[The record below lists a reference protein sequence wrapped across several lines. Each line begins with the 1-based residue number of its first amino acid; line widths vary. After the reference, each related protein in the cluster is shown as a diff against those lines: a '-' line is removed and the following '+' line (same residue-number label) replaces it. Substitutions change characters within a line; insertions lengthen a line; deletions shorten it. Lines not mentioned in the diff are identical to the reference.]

1 MTQSI
6 RPIDWYG
13 PSLPAEA
20 PGSPPPAGACPIRAR
35 RSVDREG
42 MLDDDPSYRRILGES
57 AWWRLPAGTRRR
69 FSHKPRRGVTL
80 RYHGVMSLVHRSRA
94 GAVLAHL
101 LRTIGTPLPP
111 YRGRQVPVV
120 IELARDASGGILW
133 SREYAFDG
141 ERPLHI
147 QSVKLPHGHDR
158 LLEVVGAG
166 VSMVLEV
173 FEHGRL
179 LHFRSIAYFC
189 RVGPFRLP
197 IPTWLTPGRTHVLHR
212 DEGQG
217 RFRFI
222 MRIRHPVL
230 GLTFY
235 QEGLFSEAEVS

>member
-1 MTQSI
+1 MTQSV
-6 RPIDWYG
+6 RPINWSDAT
-13 PSLPAEA
+13 LPAEA
-20 PGSPPPAGACPIRAR
+20 PGTPRHAGACRVRAR
-35 RSVDREG
+35 RSVDGEG
-42 MLDDDPSYRRILGES
+42 ILDDDPTYRRILGEP

-69 FSHKPRRGVTL
+69 FSHKPRKGITL
-80 RYHGVMSLVHRSRA
+80 RYHGIMSLVHRSRA

-101 LRTIGTPLPP
+101 LRVIGTPLPR

-133 SREYAFDG
+133 SREYAFEG
-141 ERPLHI
+141 ERPLRI

-166 VSMVLEV
+166 VGMVLEV
-173 FEHGRL
+173 FEHGRV
-179 LHFRSIAYFC
+179 LHFLSMAYFW
-189 RVGPFRLP
+189 RVGPFRIP
-197 IPTWLTPGRTHVLHR
+197 IPMLLTPGRTHVLHR

-222 MRIRHPVL
+222 MHIRHPVL